1 VFVALGCRRGART
14 RGPPSDRAVLASL
27 DELRSH
33 LRSGR
38 MADVDAGSL
47 ALDHLA
53 RSDIRSSM
61 KNGTLERYAEL
72 IVRVGVDVA
81 EGQHVYVDCFVEH
94 APLARQVVR
103 AAYRA
108 GARRVDVLYLDRHV
122 DAAQVELAPEEE
134 LEQTAPWLLER
145 ARSIDDRE
153 GALISISGDSF
164 HRLFEGLDAH
174 RAAIPRAKALTA
186 ERIRVAMNGRAR
198 WTIASYPTAGWAE
211 TVLGEPDVDR
221 LWQAV
226 ATAVRLDED
235 DPVAA
240 WSVHMDRLDARARA
254 LDELRLDAVR
264 LRGPGTELT
273 VGLLP
278 QSAWRTGRSEI
289 GGRRFVANMPTE
301 EVLVTPDRGRA
312 EGTVRSTKPLSLNGT
327 MVRGLELRFRN
338 GAIVDVQAS
347 SGAQTVREQLATDE
361 GAVRLGELALVDGT
375 SRVARTGLTF
385 FNTLFDENATCHIA
399 YGQSAGAVADEV
411 EKLSADEQLA
421 LGINQSAV
429 HTDFMVGG
437 PEVDVDGIR
446 GDGSVVP
453 LLRRDEWQLG

>member
-1 VFVALGCRRGART
+1 MN
-14 RGPPSDRAVLASL
+14 SDGML
-27 DELRSH
+27 D
-33 LRSGR
+33 
-38 MADVDAGSL
+38 
-47 ALDHLA
+47 
-53 RSDIRSSM
+53 
-61 KNGTLERYAEL
+61 RYAEL

-81 EGQHVYVDCFVEH
+81 GGQHVYVDCFVEH
-94 APLARQVVR
+94 APLARAVTR
-103 AAYRA
+103 AAYKA
-108 GARRVDVLYLDRHV
+108 GARRVDVLYGDRHV

-134 LEQTAPWLLER
+134 LEQAPPWLLDR
-145 ARSIDDRE
+145 ARSIDERE
-153 GALISISGDSF
+153 GALVSISGDSF

-186 ERIRVAMNGRAR
+186 ERIRVALNGRAR

-221 LWQAV
+221 LWEAV
-226 ATAVRLDED
+226 AMTVRLDED

-240 WSVHMDRLDARARA
+240 WHEHMDRLDARARA
-254 LDELRLDAVR
+254 LDELGLDAVR
-264 LRGPGTELT
+264 LRGPGTDLS

-278 QSAWRTGRSEI
+278 QSAWRTGRQEV
-289 GGRRFVANMPTE
+289 GGRLFVANMPTE
-301 EVLVTPDRGRA
+301 EVLVTPDRRRA
-312 EGTVRSTKPLSLNGT
+312 EGTVRSTRPLALNGT
-327 MVRGLELRFRN
+327 MVRELEFKFAD
-338 GAIVDVQAS
+338 GAIVDVRAAT
-347 SGAQTVREQLATDE
+347 GAETVREQLATDE

-399 YGQSAGAVADEV
+399 YGQSAGALVDEV
-411 EKLSADEQLA
+411 ENLSPAEQLA

-446 GDGSVVP
+446 SDGTVVP
-453 LLRRDEWQLG
+453 LLRNDVWQLD